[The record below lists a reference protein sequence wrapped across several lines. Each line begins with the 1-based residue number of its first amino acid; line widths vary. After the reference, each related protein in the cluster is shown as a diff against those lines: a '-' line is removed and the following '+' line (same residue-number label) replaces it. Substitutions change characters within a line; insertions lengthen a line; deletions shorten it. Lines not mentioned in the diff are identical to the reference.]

1 MDELLAA
8 LERSGKTTSVP
19 EHIRNPVLF
28 RLPLAGMAFFCS
40 CVIVWAESSVPLA
53 LREAVVVSVLKPGKD
68 LITLSCSYRPINL
81 TSGLCKTMEIVINR
95 CFVSVLESRN
105 LYSA

>member
-8 LERSGKTTSVP
+8 LEQSGKTSGP
-19 EHIRNPVLF
+19 EYIRNRMLS
-28 RLPLAGMAFFCS
+28 RLLLMGRAFCS

-53 LREAVVVSVLKPGKD
+53 LREAVVSVLKPGKD

-81 TSGLCKTMEIVINR
+81 TSGLCKTMEIVMNR